1 MEVVKVA
8 EGIIEL
14 SWLIGYPWETSRGAP
29 LINYHNGDYVD
40 RIALQSMG
48 SERIRQD
55 WETNTFTFIIEIE
68 TGADFIFLGSRFTV
82 DGDCSLEIKRQLL
95 LGRKAMTNLDSV
107 LKSRDITLPTKVH
120 LVNAMAFSVVMYGC
134 ESWNIKKSE
143 CWIIDA
149 FKLWCWRRLLR
160 VPLDRK
166 KIKPVNPK
174 PTLMLKLTLQYF
186 GHLMWRANSLE
197 TTLTC
202 WERLKVGGEGGN
214 RAWNEWMVSL
224 NQWTWVWAN
233 SGW

>member
-68 TGADFIFLGSRFTV
+68 TVADFIFLGSRFTE

-107 LKSRDITLPTKVH
+107 LKKQRHHFAHKGPSSQRYGFFSSHVWMWELEHKEVWVLNNWCFQTVVLEKTL
-120 LVNAMAFSVVMYGC
+120 
-134 ESWNIKKSE
+134 ES
-143 CWIIDA
+143 
-149 FKLWCWRRLLR
+149 
-160 VPLDRK
+160 
-166 KIKPVNPK
+166 
-174 PTLMLKLTLQYF
+174 TLGQ
-186 GHLMWRANSLE
+186 E
-197 TTLTC
+197 EDQTC
-202 WERLKVGGEGGN
+202 Q
-214 RAWNEWMVSL
+214 S
-224 NQWTWVWAN
+224 
-233 SGW
+233 